1 MAQAAQAEPDGGI
14 AAFLE
19 RDREKD
25 LLRFTTAGSVDDGKS
40 TLIGRLLHD
49 SRNVYEDQLAAVM
62 ESRLNRSSG
71 PIDFSLLTDGLRAER
86 EQGITIDVA
95 YRYFSTAK
103 RKFIIADTPGHEQ
116 YTRNMATGAST
127 ADLAIVLIDAR
138 NGVLPQSRRH
148 AHIAALLG
156 IPHVVVAVNKMDLV
170 DFSRRVFDEVRR
182 EFEDHLRRLGVERAH
197 FIPIS
202 ALDGDNVVTRSARTP
217 WYGGESLLEHLENV
231 PAARPAAS
239 GPLRFPVQYVLRP
252 DAVFRGYAGQVASGT
267 VRPGDPVMALP
278 SGRTTTVRSIP
289 TFDGDL
295 DAAAPPMSIALCL
308 EHEIDVSRG
317 DMLVDPRHPPHIS
330 RRVEARVVWMHERPL
345 KPGSP
350 YLLKHTSQQITAVVT
365 RLHYRVD
372 VNTLAGEEAHEL
384 GMNDIGAVTI
394 ETNRPLY
401 FDSYRLNRATG
412 SFILIDPVTN
422 ATVAAGMIAEPP
434 RTRDDEAGAAFREI
448 EFRASRLSPA
458 EKHARAGHYP
468 ATVWLTAR
476 EQLAYLLE
484 VKLFGRGCQV
494 HVVAEHIETH
504 ILPELAQLLDAA
516 GLIAV
521 FCASTLE
528 TGERDRARTLVG
540 DHRFFDFSPESLDS
554 NDEVAAGQICAA
566 LERRAIIPRVEGFVG
581 GEGI

>member
-1 MAQAAQAEPDGGI
+1 MVAPAEDI
-14 AAFLE
+14 RVFLE
-19 RDREKD
+19 RDREKE

-49 SRNVYEDQLAAVM
+49 SKNVYEDQLAAVKQ
-62 ESRLNRSSG
+62 SALNRSSG

-116 YTRNMATGAST
+116 NTRNMATGAST

-148 AHIAALLG
+148 AYIATLLG
-156 IPHVVVAVNKMDLV
+156 IEHIVVAVNKMDLV
-170 DFSRRVFDEVRR
+170 DFSREVFESIR
-182 EFEDHLRRLGVERAH
+182 EEFGEHLRRLEAPGAQ

-202 ALDGDNVVTRSARTP
+202 ALEGDNVVTRSGRTP
-217 WYGGESLLEHLENV
+217 WHRGGSLLEHLESV
-231 PAARPAAS
+231 PVARRSAS

-252 DAVFRGYAGQVASGT
+252 DAVFRGYGGQVTSGS

-289 TFDGDL
+289 TFDGEL
-295 DAAAPPMSIALCL
+295 PSAAPPMSVALCL
-308 EHEIDVSRG
+308 EHELDISRG
-317 DMLVDPRHPPHIS
+317 DMLVDPARPPHVS

-345 KPGSP
+345 KVNSP
-350 YLLKHTSQQITAVVT
+350 YLLKHTTQLVTAVVT
-365 RLHYRVD
+365 RLHHRVD
-372 VNTLAGEEAHEL
+372 INTLAGEAAQEL
-384 GMNDIGAVTI
+384 GTNDIGAVTI
-394 ETNRPLY
+394 ETNRPLF
-401 FDSYRLNRATG
+401 FDSYRTSRETG

-422 ATVAAGMIAEPP
+422 ATVGAGMIEEALRP
-434 RTRDDEAGAAFREI
+434 REDEARAAFREL

-458 EKHARAGHYP
+458 ERHARAGHYP
-468 ATVWLTAR
+468 AAIWLTAR

-484 VKLFGRGCQV
+484 VRLFERGCQV
-494 HVVAEHIETH
+494 HVVAEHVETR

-516 GLIAV
+516 GLITI
-521 FCASTLE
+521 FCASTLDA
-528 TGERDRARTLVG
+528 GERDRARELVG
-540 DHRFFDFSPESLDS
+540 DHRFFDFAPQSLDS
-554 NDEVAAGQICAA
+554 SDERAAEQICAA
-566 LERRAIIPRVEGFVG
+566 LERRAIIPQPDGFAG